1 VPLVASRL
9 VLEWKKKTMG
19 DSTNGRFRLFQKLFS
34 KEKQKLTAVQKKK
47 SCKEGGRNP
56 PLQRT
61 SETAA
66 AAAATEC
73 NQQFQQLTTAGPSS

>member
-9 VLEWKKKTMG
+9 VLKRKKNDGGLYKRSFQTISKTFF
-19 DSTNGRFRLFQKLFS
+19 GRKN
-34 KEKQKLTAVQKKK
+34 KKPTAMQKKK

-66 AAAATEC
+66 AATEC